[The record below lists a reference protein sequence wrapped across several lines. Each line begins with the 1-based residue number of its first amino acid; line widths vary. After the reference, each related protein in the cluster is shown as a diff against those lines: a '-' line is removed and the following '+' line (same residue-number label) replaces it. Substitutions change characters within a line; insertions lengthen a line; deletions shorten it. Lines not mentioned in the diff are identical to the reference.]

1 MTNFG
6 KALVYLNLVLSVMM
20 AAGALALWTNRIDFT
35 STKGKEGQADGL
47 LASRQAQITDL
58 KSPIANLGT
67 AEASWLGAH
76 NYLIAQEATRVEDQK
91 WYDAEMDHLRTGAKE
106 TDPARTIDFDKGL
119 PRLDAKGRPKMVA
132 AKDRS
137 GNPLRSR
144 TRYDADIDA
153 KLKEISVVLMKYDAL
168 VKEDTEL
175 TQRMLGPKGLQQR
188 LIDERVKRDNVLK
201 EQDLVKPLLVNTVVD
216 SELIL
221 KRTKALEARIKELKS
236 VGVATGE
243 GGAAPPREP
252 SP

>member
-1 MTNFG
+1 
-6 KALVYLNLVLSVMM
+6 
-20 AAGALALWTNRIDFT
+20 
-35 STKGKEGQADGL
+35 
-47 LASRQAQITDL
+47 
-58 KSPIANLGT
+58 
-67 AEASWLGAH
+67 
-76 NYLIAQEATRVEDQK
+76 
-91 WYDAEMDHLRTGAKE
+91 
-106 TDPARTIDFDKGL
+106 
-119 PRLDAKGRPKMVA
+119 MVA

-137 GNPLRSR
+137 GNPLRSL

-153 KLKEISVVLMKYDAL
+153 KLKEIGVVLMKYDAL
-168 VKEDTEL
+168 VKEDAEL

-221 KRTKALEARIKELKS
+221 KRTKALEERIKELKN